1 MEIKQMDN
9 EKNGA
14 FYIEIDGMKVAEM
27 TYSHA
32 KPNKIIIDH
41 TEVSETLKG
50 QGVGYKLIDA
60 AVEYLRL
67 NNLKVIPLC
76 VKKFLIV
83 GIIIGSATNN
93 IGLWIALGLCF
104 GAGVGNVLKNKGQ
117 IL

>member
-27 TYSHA
+27 TNSHA

-76 VKKFLIV
+76 PFAKAIFKKKTDQYID
-83 GIIIGSATNN
+83 
-93 IGLWIALGLCF
+93 
-104 GAGVGNVLKNKGQ
+104 VLA
-117 IL
+117 

>member
-1 MEIKQMDN
+1 MEIKHIEN
-9 EKNGA
+9 EKKGA
-14 FYIEIDGMKVAEM
+14 FYIEIDNVKVAEM

-60 AVEYLRL
+60 AVDYLRA

-76 VKKFLIV
+76 PFANAVFMKK
-83 GIIIGSATNN
+83 NDQYKD
-93 IGLWIALGLCF
+93 
-104 GAGVGNVLKNKGQ
+104 VLS
-117 IL
+117 